1 MSDNKF
7 KDKDINTENDSSQD
21 SGIELLH
28 LVIESNKA
36 VEISGK
42 AIFHMYCDIKED
54 VKKIHILAQEEN
66 LKRETLFKSIPD
78 KIIAEISPESV
89 LQLEKFNRKT
99 EIVKYLVFGSLAILL
114 ISFFVL
120 TATIYLGKNWYRES
134 IRTKTEVREEILK
147 EIKNENKAIY
157 ETEQIKQLE
166 HNTTLMK
173 KWMKKNPKD
182 AEKFLK
188 FKEGYES
195 RSTKN
200 YLSILK

>member
-147 EIKNENKAIY
+147 EIKDENKAIY
-157 ETEQIKQLE
+157 ETEQVKQLE
-166 HNTTLMK
+166 HNTALMK

-195 RSTKN
+195 R
-200 YLSILK
+200 

>member
-54 VKKIHILAQEEN
+54 MKKIHILAQEEN

-134 IRTKTEVREEILK
+134 IRTKTEVREEILE
-147 EIKNENKAIY
+147 EIKDENKAIY
-157 ETEQIKQLE
+157 ETEQVKQLE
-166 HNTTLMK
+166 HNTTLMN
-173 KWMKKNPKD
+173 KWMQKNPKD

-195 RSTKN
+195 R
-200 YLSILK
+200 

>member
-21 SGIELLH
+21 SGIKLLH

-54 VKKIHILAQEEN
+54 MKKIHILAQEEN

-195 RSTKN
+195 R
-200 YLSILK
+200 

>member
-54 VKKIHILAQEEN
+54 MKKIHILAQEEN

-99 EIVKYLVFGSLAILL
+99 KIVKYLVFGSLAILL

-147 EIKNENKAIY
+147 ETKNENKAIY

-195 RSTKN
+195 R
-200 YLSILK
+200 

>member
-54 VKKIHILAQEEN
+54 MKKIHILAQEEN

-99 EIVKYLVFGSLAILL
+99 KIVKYLVFGSLSILL

-188 FKEGYES
+188 FKERYES
-195 RSTKN
+195 R
-200 YLSILK
+200 

>member
-54 VKKIHILAQEEN
+54 MKKIHILAQEEN

-182 AEKFLK
+182 AEKFLN

-195 RSTKN
+195 R
-200 YLSILK
+200 

>member
-54 VKKIHILAQEEN
+54 MKKIHILAQEEN

-166 HNTTLMK
+166 HNTTLMN

-195 RSTKN
+195 R
-200 YLSILK
+200 

>member
-195 RSTKN
+195 R
-200 YLSILK
+200 

>member
-7 KDKDINTENDSSQD
+7 KDKDINTENDSSQN

-54 VKKIHILAQEEN
+54 MKKIHILAQEEN

-195 RSTKN
+195 R
-200 YLSILK
+200 

>member
-188 FKEGYES
+188 FKEGM
-195 RSTKN
+195 RVGRM
-200 YLSILK
+200 

>member
-99 EIVKYLVFGSLAILL
+99 EIVKYMVFGSLAILL

-195 RSTKN
+195 R
-200 YLSILK
+200 

>member
-54 VKKIHILAQEEN
+54 MKKIHILAQEEN

-173 KWMKKNPKD
+173 KWLKKNPKD

-195 RSTKN
+195 R
-200 YLSILK
+200 

>member
-36 VEISGK
+36 VEILGK

-54 VKKIHILAQEEN
+54 MKKIHILAQEEN

-195 RSTKN
+195 R
-200 YLSILK
+200 

>member
-1 MSDNKF
+1 MPKSFTASKR
-7 KDKDINTENDSSQD
+7 S
-21 SGIELLH
+21 
-28 LVIESNKA
+28 ESNFA
-36 VEISGK
+36 V
-42 AIFHMYCDIKED
+42 
-54 VKKIHILAQEEN
+54 
-66 LKRETLFKSIPD
+66 
-78 KIIAEISPESV
+78 
-89 LQLEKFNRKT
+89 
-99 EIVKYLVFGSLAILL
+99 L
-114 ISFFVL
+114 ICCEPSCE
-120 TATIYLGKNWYRES
+120 YRES

-195 RSTKN
+195 R
-200 YLSILK
+200 

>member
-54 VKKIHILAQEEN
+54 MKKIHILAQEEN

-99 EIVKYLVFGSLAILL
+99 EIVKYLVFGSLSILL

-195 RSTKN
+195 R
-200 YLSILK
+200 

>member
-54 VKKIHILAQEEN
+54 MKKIHILAQEEN

-157 ETEQIKQLE
+157 ETKQIKQLE

-195 RSTKN
+195 R
-200 YLSILK
+200 

>member
-7 KDKDINTENDSSQD
+7 KDKDINTEYDSSQD
-21 SGIELLH
+21 SGIDLLH

-54 VKKIHILAQEEN
+54 MKKIHILAQEEN

-195 RSTKN
+195 R
-200 YLSILK
+200 

>member
-54 VKKIHILAQEEN
+54 MKKIHILAQEEN

-147 EIKNENKAIY
+147 DIKNENKAIY

-195 RSTKN
+195 R
-200 YLSILK
+200 

>member
-54 VKKIHILAQEEN
+54 MKKIHILAQEEN

-195 RSTKN
+195 R
-200 YLSILK
+200 

>member
-54 VKKIHILAQEEN
+54 MKKIHILAQEEN

-99 EIVKYLVFGSLAILL
+99 DIVKYLVFGSLAILL

-195 RSTKN
+195 R
-200 YLSILK
+200 

>member
-54 VKKIHILAQEEN
+54 MKKIHILAQEEN

-89 LQLEKFNRKT
+89 LKLEKFNRKT

-195 RSTKN
+195 R
-200 YLSILK
+200 

>member
-54 VKKIHILAQEEN
+54 MKKIHILAQEEN

-120 TATIYLGKNWYRES
+120 TATVYLGKNWYRES

-157 ETEQIKQLE
+157 ETEQVKQLE
-166 HNTTLMK
+166 HNTTLMN

-195 RSTKN
+195 R
-200 YLSILK
+200 

>member
-54 VKKIHILAQEEN
+54 MKKIHILAQEEN

-166 HNTTLMK
+166 HNATLMK

-188 FKEGYES
+188 FKEGSES
-195 RSTKN
+195 R
-200 YLSILK
+200 

>member
-54 VKKIHILAQEEN
+54 MKKIHILAQEEN

-134 IRTKTEVREEILK
+134 IRTKTEVREEILN

-182 AEKFLK
+182 AEKILK
-188 FKEGYES
+188 FKEGNES
-195 RSTKN
+195 R
-200 YLSILK
+200 

>member
-1 MSDNKF
+1 MNNEFNNQDM
-7 KDKDINTENDSSQD
+7 NTENYSSQD
-21 SGIELLH
+21 AGIELLH
-28 LVIESNKA
+28 RVIESNKA

-42 AIFHMYCDIKED
+42 VIFHMYCDIKED
-54 VKKIHILAQEEN
+54 MKKIHILAQEEN

-99 EIVKYLVFGSLAILL
+99 KIVKYLVFGSLAILL

-195 RSTKN
+195 R
-200 YLSILK
+200 

>member
-54 VKKIHILAQEEN
+54 MKKIHILAQEEN

-99 EIVKYLVFGSLAILL
+99 KIVKYLVFGSLAILL

-195 RSTKN
+195 R
-200 YLSILK
+200 

>member
-54 VKKIHILAQEEN
+54 MEKIHILAQEEN

-195 RSTKN
+195 R
-200 YLSILK
+200 

>member
-54 VKKIHILAQEEN
+54 MKKIHILAQEEN

-99 EIVKYLVFGSLAILL
+99 KIVKYLVFGSLAILL

-147 EIKNENKAIY
+147 ETKNENKAIY

-166 HNTTLMK
+166 YNTTLMK

-195 RSTKN
+195 R
-200 YLSILK
+200 

>member
-1 MSDNKF
+1 M
-7 KDKDINTENDSSQD
+7 
-21 SGIELLH
+21 
-28 LVIESNKA
+28 
-36 VEISGK
+36 
-42 AIFHMYCDIKED
+42 
-54 VKKIHILAQEEN
+54 
-66 LKRETLFKSIPD
+66 
-78 KIIAEISPESV
+78 
-89 LQLEKFNRKT
+89 QLEKFNRKT

-195 RSTKN
+195 R
-200 YLSILK
+200 

>member
-89 LQLEKFNRKT
+89 LQLEKFNGKT

-195 RSTKN
+195 R
-200 YLSILK
+200 